1 MVRKSTLKY
10 IIVGISGTLLYLALL
25 TIQIE
30 LLNIEIIIATITSY
44 IVIIIGSYYLSYS
57 WVFNSREK
65 HLNAFVRYI
74 VVVGL
79 GFIINTMGMYLS
91 IHVFDFWYLASQGVL
106 LCMVAINN
114 YLMNKLWAFKDKEYV
129 SSVC

>member
-91 IHVFDFWYLASQGVL
+91 INVFDLWYLTSQVVL
-106 LCMVAINN
+106 LCLVAINN